1 MSNKSKAS
9 LVFSVENVENH
20 RQWVEAGFVGEG
32 RIEVFDKDLSEA
44 GKSSLI
50 GIRGANLSQI
60 RLVRCDLK
68 NSDFTYCDL
77 IGGELSECIWNNSD
91 IYGCNFDEAIINNCD
106 FANVQFTRT
115 HFIRTRI
122 EGGDWSNSN
131 LELPTWTKARVKD
144 VNFSKSH
151 FPRAR
156 MYAAHFIN
164 CDFQDSDLSFAEP
177 FKAYFENCDFRGANF
192 KNFKL
197 KYTTFKQCGFYA
209 CYDTPE
215 FVSSFQIIEP
225 DLSVE
230 FDGSN
235 IVDKNR
241 IIELWQNNAPAP
253 QPPKETEPEKTIIE
267 LKLSDLVSWR
277 PKMRDFDSN
286 NLNHRAVVIDAVNTL
301 IDKYIHTAIDLM
313 EGIEGQDSPFDDWI
327 WVFSEFEEIDHFP
340 GWEITFDQLL
350 PAEEGKPNDE
360 KIKWALSFLEIEM
373 ATSERRET
381 FYRYWAADKAS
392 DSIRSMLR
400 CLTAYSC
407 PPSKNLAVKEIEY
420 LEKILENSIL
430 PWKVETA
437 ISEAITNLRDWISKM
452 ENSQVQ
458 PLQKIVR

>member
-1 MSNKSKAS
+1 MNNQSKAN
-9 LVFSVENVENH
+9 LVFSIDNRENH
-20 RQWVEAGFVGEG
+20 RQWVEAGFVGQG
-32 RIEVFDKDLSEA
+32 RIEVFDKNLSEA
-44 GKSSLI
+44 GRVSAGGI
-50 GIRGANLSQI
+50 GGADLSKI
-60 RLVRCDLK
+60 RLVRCNLT
-68 NSDFTYCDL
+68 NSDFTYCDF
-77 IGGELSECIWNNSD
+77 IGAELSECIWNNSD

-106 FANVQFTRT
+106 FVRVAFKIT
-115 HFIRTRI
+115 HFIRAQI
-122 EGGDWSNSN
+122 QGGDWTDSK
-131 LELPTWTKARVKD
+131 LELSTWTKAKVKD
-144 VNFSKSH
+144 VNFNKSL
-151 FPRAR
+151 FPKAR
-156 MYAAHFIN
+156 LYAARFIN

-197 KYTTFKQCGFYA
+197 KYTTFKQCGFYG

-215 FVSSFQIIEP
+215 FVGSFQIISP
-225 DLSVE
+225 DLSLG

-235 IVDKNR
+235 IVNQNR
-241 IIELWQNNAPAP
+241 IIELWQNNPPAP
-253 QPPKETEPEKTIIE
+253 PPPKEPEPEKPIIE
-267 LKLSDLVSWR
+267 LKVSDLVSWR
-277 PKMRDFDSN
+277 PKMQDFDPN

-313 EGIEGQDSPFDDWI
+313 EGMEGQDTPFDDWA
-327 WVFSEFEEIDHFP
+327 WVFYEFEEIDRFP

-350 PAEEGKPNDE
+350 PAEDCKPNDE

-392 DSIRSMLR
+392 DSIRSMLGSLSLR
-400 CLTAYSC
+400 C

-420 LEKILENSIL
+420 LEKILETSIL

-437 ISEAITNLRDWISKM
+437 ISEAITKLRDWISKM